1 MDDVRTPLATETPF
15 NSTTSRHGF
24 ESQNQPPDDISQSRS
39 KQILS
44 RGQMVRHLISG
55 FWLRGSEA
63 SKEEEVEMRS
73 RLISIALSITCLFL
87 IATMAQAQTRV
98 YRGTNQTVRRLIVRI
113 ENRSTVFTNS
123 IQDWARENSNAT
135 YSPAAGEDI
144 DVFARDFDESVQR
157 LRVRFDARQST
168 SADAQDVLN
177 RAARIDVFLNRHSVD
192 ARSRNQWSLLRADL
206 NQLASTFNVSWPRTS
221 STYPRYR
228 NTYPPSGN
236 QQNQFANRLT
246 GTYRLDTSRS
256 DDARNAADRA
266 TRDLAPSERRRLIDA
281 VTPRLE
287 APPELALDVRGQNV
301 TLASTRASQIS
312 FLADGRERVET
323 NANNRTVRSRATL
336 TGDQLMVSTTGDR
349 GNDFSVTFDA
359 IDNGQRLSVTRRVY
373 VQGLTSPVV
382 VQSLYDKTGDVARF
396 DIYDPSTYPG
406 SPTTSN
412 AGFVVPD
419 GTRIVGVLDSD
430 LSTRTAA
437 VGDRFTLRVTDPE
450 EFSGA
455 TIEGH
460 VSQIERSGRL
470 TGRSVMTLDFDSIRL
485 RDGRSYNFGGLVEG
499 VRTTGGEVV
508 RVDTEGAVRDD
519 SQTTKTETRAAI
531 GTAVG
536 AIIGA
541 IAGGGKGAAIGAI
554 LGAGGGAGSVY
565 VQGRNDLELNR
576 GTEITIRAGAPLNTR
591 R

>member
-1 MDDVRTPLATETPF
+1 
-15 NSTTSRHGF
+15 
-24 ESQNQPPDDISQSRS
+24 
-39 KQILS
+39 
-44 RGQMVRHLISG
+44 MVRHLISAS
-55 FWLRGSEA
+55 WLRGSEP

-73 RLISIALSITCLFL
+73 RLISIVISITCLFL
-87 IATMAQAQTRV
+87 ITAMAQAQTRV

-123 IQDWARENSNAT
+123 IQDWARGNSNAT

-157 LRVRFDARQST
+157 LRERFDARQST
-168 SADAQDVLN
+168 SADAQDVIN

-228 NTYPPSGN
+228 NNYPPSGN
-236 QQNQFANRLT
+236 QENQFANRLT

-287 APPELALDVRGQNV
+287 APPELALDVRAQNV

-382 VQSLYDKTGDVARF
+382 VQSLYDKTSDIARF
-396 DIYDPSTYPG
+396 DIYNPSTYPG
-406 SPTTSN
+406 SPATSN
-412 AGFVVPD
+412 AGFIVPD

-437 VGDRFTLRVTDPE
+437 VGDRFTLRVTDPA
-450 EFSGA
+450 EFSDA

-460 VSQIERSGRL
+460 VSQIERSGKL
-470 TGRSVMTLDFDSIRL
+470 TGRSVMTLNFDTIRL
-485 RDGRSYNFGGLVEG
+485 RDGRSYTFGGLVEG

>member
-1 MDDVRTPLATETPF
+1 
-15 NSTTSRHGF
+15 
-24 ESQNQPPDDISQSRS
+24 
-39 KQILS
+39 
-44 RGQMVRHLISG
+44 MVRHLISG

-87 IATMAQAQTRV
+87 IAAMAQAQTRV

-123 IQDWARENSNAT
+123 IQDWARGNSNAT

-157 LRVRFDARQST
+157 LRERFDARQST
-168 SADAQDVLN
+168 SADAQDVIN

-236 QQNQFANRLT
+236 QQNQFANGLT

-287 APPELALDVRGQNV
+287 APPELAVDVRGQNV

-382 VQSLYDKTGDVARF
+382 VQSLYDKTSDVARF
-396 DIYDPSTYPG
+396 DIYNPSTYPG
-406 SPTTSN
+406 SPTSSN

-437 VGDRFTLRVTDPE
+437 VGDRFTLHVTDPA

-460 VSQIERSGRL
+460 VSQIERSGRV

-485 RDGRSYNFGGLVEG
+485 RDGRSYTFGGLVEG